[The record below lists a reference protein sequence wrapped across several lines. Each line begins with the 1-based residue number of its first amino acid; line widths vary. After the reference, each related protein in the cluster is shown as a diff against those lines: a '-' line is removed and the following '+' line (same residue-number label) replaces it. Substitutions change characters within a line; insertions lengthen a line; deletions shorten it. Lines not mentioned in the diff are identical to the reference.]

1 MPTVK
6 VLSPEM
12 TALERA
18 DGIKTPAGNSAPG
31 VMANRLRPPGIEG
44 RFERI
49 AQSGNGALQVAN
61 VGPGEVQC
69 LVQFAH
75 LVRHL
80 VSLST
85 ILMAFYRARA

>member
-44 RFERI
+44 RFERDSENE
-49 AQSGNGALQVAN
+49 Q
-61 VGPGEVQC
+61 
-69 LVQFAH
+69 
-75 LVRHL
+75 
-80 VSLST
+80 
-85 ILMAFYRARA
+85 